1 MNRAFANLF
10 SERNQFMNAE
20 IEIAEAAVSRILRFN
35 TSTAP
40 SLRVPVTTA
49 NRALLRRLRMEELS
63 AWEAGRICSRRC
75 FFPANPGTPENH
87 HLQNHTYHNL

>member
-10 SERNQFMNAE
+10 SKRNQSMKAE
-20 IEIAEAAVSRILRFN
+20 IEITEAAVSRILRFN

-49 NRALLRRLRMEELS
+49 NRTLLRRLRMEELS

-75 FFPANPGTPENH
+75 FSPANPVIPENYPI
-87 HLQNHTYHNL
+87 QNHAYHNL